1 MAAMA
6 AFQIASTL
14 YEVHEDVAA
23 ILRVAEGCAVELGG
37 IADRFGVALESP
49 EDEVAAAAS
58 AQCSQA
64 LSTVLAAASSKSMT
78 SLGGGLGL
86 MACWLRVVKNTDHL
100 NQTMHCVA
108 HIAAVNSTRFLQSPN
123 GRSV

>member
-1 MAAMA
+1 MRK
-6 AFQIASTL
+6 FQIASAT
-14 YEVHEDVAA
+14 YDVHEDVAA

-58 AQCSQA
+58 ARCEEA
-64 LSTVLAAASSKSMT
+64 LSTVLASASSNSMR

-86 MACWLRVVKNTDHL
+86 MACWFRVVKNPDHFSQL
-100 NQTMHCVA
+100 MNCVA
-108 HIAAVNSTRFLQSPN
+108 HIAAVNSTRFLQSQGARNP
-123 GRSV
+123 